1 MQPSRPRTVEAG
13 AQVTVSIAAPRGYA
27 PLCRR
32 RSTGRRLTEVLVL
45 EGKLMWKVLQHAVR
59 RSGARPSSPAP
70 SAIDAVRHL
79 LVSLLMLGCLAGLAG
94 AGAAQDTVR
103 VGPYD
108 VPGNIDVVAYPDRT
122 DFHWRPLRLRIDY
135 GDGNGPFDQSRV
147 DVVWEASLHWSCPP
161 GIYGE
166 DARRALLHLPW
177 HPDTEAY
184 TVFNSVRVWWL
195 WLIGRDV
202 VHHEVEAV
210 IGNEPPFPA
219 TVERLQAS
227 YSFSRP
233 RLPVHLPQ
241 RTVSRMLLRDAPLE
255 LRLRG
260 DGVDAWY
267 RFGRPE
273 PERLDETSRARLGAC
288 LRR

>member
-1 MQPSRPRTVEAG
+1 M
-13 AQVTVSIAAPRGYA
+13 
-27 PLCRR
+27 C
-32 RSTGRRLTEVLVL
+32 
-45 EGKLMWKVLQHAVR
+45 KVLQPAFR
-59 RSGARPSSPAP
+59 RSGVRPSSPGP
-70 SAIDAVRHL
+70 SAIDAARRL
-79 LVSLLMLGCLAGLAG
+79 LVLLLMLGCVAGLAG
-94 AGAAQDTVR
+94 AGAVQDTVR

-108 VPGNIDVVAYPDRT
+108 LPGNIDVVEYPERT

-147 DVVWEASLHWSCPP
+147 DVVWEASLHWSCPA
-161 GIYGE
+161 GAYGQG
-166 DARRALLHLPW
+166 ARGALLRLPW

-195 WLIGRDV
+195 WLTGRDV
-202 VHHEVEAV
+202 VHHDVEAV
-210 IGNEPPFPA
+210 IGNQPSFPA

-241 RTVSRMLLRDAPLE
+241 RSVSWMLLRDAPFE

-260 DGVDAWY
+260 DGVDA
-267 RFGRPE
+267 
-273 PERLDETSRARLGAC
+273 
-288 LRR
+288 